1 MYPIIVNPEILGGT
15 PVFRGTRVPVKFMF
29 DYLLFGDSVE
39 SFVEDYPT
47 VSKELAN
54 QVLNLAA
61 ELVEQKA
68 PLYDENLVG

>member
-1 MYPIIVNPEILGGT
+1 
-15 PVFRGTRVPVKFMF
+15 MF